1 MKMEGLTQ
9 EEQKKSD
16 ERRTFF
22 DAHAHGWEERGY
34 PTDVRVR
41 LENLVDC
48 FGIERG
54 EKILDVGC
62 GEGVLV
68 PYLLD
73 RLGPTGFIVELDNSL
88 EMLKG
93 AMRKSA
99 RQVQCVWAGVE
110 TLPLVDE
117 DFDRVICFASF
128 PHFAN
133 SRKALKQIHRVL
145 KPAGRL
151 IIAHLLSRE
160 EIARHH
166 AKSTVVLGD
175 ELPEETAM
183 RRLLKETGFCVRELE
198 NRPGRY
204 LLAAVKE

>member
-1 MKMEGLTQ
+1 MESLIQ
-9 EEQKKSD
+9 EEQIKSD
-16 ERRTFF
+16 ARRAFF

-34 PTDVRVR
+34 PADVRGR
-41 LENLVDC
+41 LEVLVDC
-48 FGIERG
+48 FGIEPG

-73 RLGPTGFIVELDNSL
+73 RLGPSGFVVELDNSL

-93 AMRKSA
+93 AARKSA
-99 RQVQCVWAGVE
+99 RQIQCVWAGVE
-110 TLPLVDE
+110 TLPLVDA

-133 SRKALKQIHRVL
+133 PVKALKQIHRVL
-145 KPAGRL
+145 KSAGTL
-151 IIAHLLSRE
+151 VIAHLLSRD

-175 ELPEETAM
+175 ELPEEAAM
-183 RRLLKETGFCVRELE
+183 RELMTQTGFCVRRLE
-198 NRPGRY
+198 DRPGRY
-204 LLAAVKE
+204 LLIATKE

>member
-1 MKMEGLTQ
+1 MESLTQ
-9 EEQKKSD
+9 EEQIKSD
-16 ERRTFF
+16 ARRAFF

-34 PTDVRVR
+34 PADVRGR
-41 LENLVDC
+41 LEVLVDC
-48 FGIERG
+48 FGIEPG

-73 RLGPTGFIVELDNSL
+73 RLGPSGFVVELDNSL

-93 AMRKSA
+93 SARKSA
-99 RQVQCVWAGVE
+99 RQIQCVWAGVE
-110 TLPLVDE
+110 TLPLVDA

-133 SRKALKQIHRVL
+133 PVKALKQIHRVL
-145 KPAGRL
+145 KSAGTL
-151 IIAHLLSRE
+151 VIAHLLSRD

-175 ELPEETAM
+175 ELPEEAAM
-183 RRLLKETGFCVRELE
+183 RELMTQTGFCVRRLE
-198 NRPGRY
+198 DRPGRY
-204 LLAAVKE
+204 LLIATKE

>member
-1 MKMEGLTQ
+1 MESLTQ
-9 EEQKKSD
+9 EEQIKSD
-16 ERRTFF
+16 ARRAFF

-34 PTDVRVR
+34 PADVRGR
-41 LENLVDC
+41 LDVLVDC
-48 FGIERG
+48 FGIEPG

-73 RLGPTGFIVELDNSL
+73 RLGPSGFVVELDNSL

-93 AMRKSA
+93 AARKSA
-99 RQVQCVWAGVE
+99 RQIQCVWAGVE
-110 TLPLVDE
+110 TLPLVDA

-133 SRKALKQIHRVL
+133 PVKALKQIHRVL
-145 KPAGRL
+145 KSAGTL
-151 IIAHLLSRE
+151 VIAHLLSRD

-175 ELPEETAM
+175 ELPEEAAM
-183 RRLLKETGFCVRELE
+183 RELMTQTGFCVRRLE
-198 NRPGRY
+198 DRPGRY
-204 LLAAVKE
+204 LLIATKE

>member
-1 MKMEGLTQ
+1 MESLTQ
-9 EEQKKSD
+9 EEQIKSD
-16 ERRTFF
+16 ARRAFF

-34 PTDVRVR
+34 PADVRGR
-41 LENLVDC
+41 LEVLVDC
-48 FGIERG
+48 FGIEPG

-73 RLGPTGFIVELDNSL
+73 RLGPSGFVVELDNSL

-93 AMRKSA
+93 AARKSA
-99 RQVQCVWAGVE
+99 RQIQCVWAGVE
-110 TLPLVDE
+110 TLPLVDA

-133 SRKALKQIHRVL
+133 PVKALKQIHRVL
-145 KPAGRL
+145 KSAGTL
-151 IIAHLLSRE
+151 VIAHLLSRD

-175 ELPEETAM
+175 ELPEEAAM
-183 RRLLKETGFCVRELE
+183 RELMTQTGFCVRSLE
-198 NRPGRY
+198 DRPGRY
-204 LLAAVKE
+204 LLIATKE

>member
-1 MKMEGLTQ
+1 MESLTQ
-9 EEQKKSD
+9 EEQIKSD
-16 ERRTFF
+16 ARRAFF

-34 PTDVRVR
+34 PADVRGR
-41 LENLVDC
+41 LEVLVDC
-48 FGIERG
+48 FGIEPG

-73 RLGPTGFIVELDNSL
+73 RLGPSGFVVELDNSL

-93 AMRKSA
+93 AARKSA
-99 RQVQCVWAGVE
+99 RQIQCVWAGVE
-110 TLPLVDE
+110 TLPLVDA

-133 SRKALKQIHRVL
+133 SVKALKQIHRVL
-145 KPAGRL
+145 KSAGTL
-151 IIAHLLSRE
+151 VIAHLLSRD

-175 ELPEETAM
+175 ELPEEAAM
-183 RRLLKETGFCVRELE
+183 RELMTQTGFYVRRLE
-198 NRPGRY
+198 DRPGRY
-204 LLAAVKE
+204 LLIATKE

>member
-1 MKMEGLTQ
+1 MESLTQ
-9 EEQKKSD
+9 EEQIKSD
-16 ERRTFF
+16 ARRAFF

-34 PTDVRVR
+34 PADVRGR
-41 LENLVDC
+41 LEVLVDC
-48 FGIERG
+48 FGIEPG

-62 GEGVLV
+62 GDGVLV

-73 RLGPTGFIVELDNSL
+73 RLGPSGFVVELDNSL

-93 AMRKSA
+93 AARKSA
-99 RQVQCVWAGVE
+99 RQIQCVWAGVE
-110 TLPLVDE
+110 TLPLVDA

-133 SRKALKQIHRVL
+133 PVKALKQIHRVL
-145 KPAGRL
+145 KSAGTL
-151 IIAHLLSRE
+151 VIAHLLSRD

-175 ELPEETAM
+175 ELPEEAAM
-183 RRLLKETGFCVRELE
+183 RELMTQTGFCVRRLE
-198 NRPGRY
+198 DRPGRY
-204 LLAAVKE
+204 LLIATKE

>member
-1 MKMEGLTQ
+1 MESLTQ
-9 EEQKKSD
+9 EEQIKSD
-16 ERRTFF
+16 ARRAFF

-34 PTDVRVR
+34 PADVRGR
-41 LENLVDC
+41 LEVLVNC
-48 FGIERG
+48 FGIEPG

-73 RLGPTGFIVELDNSL
+73 RLGPSGFVVELDNSL

-93 AMRKSA
+93 AARKSA
-99 RQVQCVWAGVE
+99 RQIQCVWAGVE
-110 TLPLVDE
+110 MLPLVDA

-133 SRKALKQIHRVL
+133 PVKALKQIHRVL
-145 KPAGRL
+145 KSAGTL
-151 IIAHLLSRE
+151 VIAHLLSRD

-175 ELPEETAM
+175 ELPEEAAM
-183 RRLLKETGFCVRELE
+183 RELMTQTGFCVRRLE
-198 NRPGRY
+198 DRPGRY
-204 LLAAVKE
+204 LLIATKE

>member
-1 MKMEGLTQ
+1 MESLTQ
-9 EEQKKSD
+9 EEQIKSD
-16 ERRTFF
+16 ARRAFF

-34 PTDVRVR
+34 PADVRGR
-41 LENLVDC
+41 LEVLVDC
-48 FGIERG
+48 FGIEPG

-73 RLGPTGFIVELDNSL
+73 RLGPSGFVVELDNSL
-88 EMLKG
+88 EMLKD
-93 AMRKSA
+93 AARKSA
-99 RQVQCVWAGVE
+99 RQIQCVWAGVE
-110 TLPLVDE
+110 TLPLVDA

-133 SRKALKQIHRVL
+133 PVKALKQIHRVL
-145 KPAGRL
+145 KSAGTL
-151 IIAHLLSRE
+151 VIAHLLSRD

-175 ELPEETAM
+175 ELPEEAAM
-183 RRLLKETGFCVRELE
+183 RELMTQTGFCVRRLE
-198 NRPGRY
+198 DRPGRY
-204 LLAAVKE
+204 LLIATKE

>member
-1 MKMEGLTQ
+1 MESLTQ
-9 EEQKKSD
+9 EEQIKSD
-16 ERRTFF
+16 ARRAFF

-34 PTDVRVR
+34 PADVRGR
-41 LENLVDC
+41 LEVLVDC
-48 FGIERG
+48 FGIEPG

-73 RLGPTGFIVELDNSL
+73 RLGPSGFVVELDNSL

-93 AMRKSA
+93 AARKSA
-99 RQVQCVWAGVE
+99 RQIQCVWAGVE
-110 TLPLVDE
+110 TLPLVDA

-133 SRKALKQIHRVL
+133 PAKALKQIHRVL
-145 KPAGRL
+145 KSAGTL
-151 IIAHLLSRE
+151 VIAHLLSRD

-175 ELPEETAM
+175 ELPEEAAM
-183 RRLLKETGFCVRELE
+183 RELMTQTGFCVRRLE
-198 NRPGRY
+198 DRPGRY
-204 LLAAVKE
+204 LLIATKE

>member
-1 MKMEGLTQ
+1 MESLTQ
-9 EEQKKSD
+9 EEQIKSD
-16 ERRTFF
+16 ARRAFF

-34 PTDVRVR
+34 PADVRGR
-41 LENLVDC
+41 LEVLVDC
-48 FGIERG
+48 FGIEPG
-54 EKILDVGC
+54 EKILDVEC

-73 RLGPTGFIVELDNSL
+73 RLGPSGFVVELDNSL

-93 AMRKSA
+93 AARKSA
-99 RQVQCVWAGVE
+99 RQIQCVWAGVE
-110 TLPLVDE
+110 TLPLVDA

-133 SRKALKQIHRVL
+133 PVKALKQIHRVL
-145 KPAGRL
+145 KSAGTL
-151 IIAHLLSRE
+151 VIAHLLSRD

-175 ELPEETAM
+175 ELPEEAAM
-183 RRLLKETGFCVRELE
+183 RELMTQTGFCVRRLE
-198 NRPGRY
+198 DRPGRY
-204 LLAAVKE
+204 LLIATKE

>member
-1 MKMEGLTQ
+1 MESLTQ
-9 EEQKKSD
+9 EEQIKSD
-16 ERRTFF
+16 ARRAFF

-34 PTDVRVR
+34 PADVRGR
-41 LENLVDC
+41 LEVLVDC
-48 FGIERG
+48 FGIEPG

-73 RLGPTGFIVELDNSL
+73 RLGPSGFVVELDNSL

-93 AMRKSA
+93 AARKSA
-99 RQVQCVWAGVE
+99 RQIQCVWAGVE
-110 TLPLVDE
+110 TLPLVDA

-133 SRKALKQIHRVL
+133 PVKALKQIHRVL
-145 KPAGRL
+145 KSAGTL
-151 IIAHLLSRE
+151 VIAHLLSRD

-175 ELPEETAM
+175 ELPEEAAM
-183 RRLLKETGFCVRELE
+183 RELMTQTSFCVRRLE
-198 NRPGRY
+198 DRPGRY
-204 LLAAVKE
+204 LLIATKE

>member
-1 MKMEGLTQ
+1 MESLTQ
-9 EEQKKSD
+9 EEQIKSD
-16 ERRTFF
+16 ARRAFF

-34 PTDVRVR
+34 PADVRGR
-41 LENLVDC
+41 LEVLVDC
-48 FGIERG
+48 FGIEPG

-73 RLGPTGFIVELDNSL
+73 RLGPSGFVVELDNSL

-93 AMRKSA
+93 AARKST
-99 RQVQCVWAGVE
+99 RQIQCVWAGVE
-110 TLPLVDE
+110 TLPLVDA

-133 SRKALKQIHRVL
+133 PVKALKQIHRVL
-145 KPAGRL
+145 KSAGTL
-151 IIAHLLSRE
+151 VIAHLLSRD

-175 ELPEETAM
+175 ELPEEAAM
-183 RRLLKETGFCVRELE
+183 RELMTQTGFCVRRLE
-198 NRPGRY
+198 DRPGRY
-204 LLAAVKE
+204 LLIATKE

>member
-1 MKMEGLTQ
+1 MESLTQ
-9 EEQKKSD
+9 EEQIKSD
-16 ERRTFF
+16 TRRAFF

-34 PTDVRVR
+34 PADVRGR
-41 LENLVDC
+41 LEVLVDC
-48 FGIERG
+48 FGIEPG

-73 RLGPTGFIVELDNSL
+73 RLGPSGFVVELDISL

-93 AMRKSA
+93 AARKSA
-99 RQVQCVWAGVE
+99 RQIQCVWAGVE
-110 TLPLVDE
+110 TLPLVDA

-133 SRKALKQIHRVL
+133 PVKALKQIHRVL
-145 KPAGRL
+145 KSAGTL
-151 IIAHLLSRE
+151 VIAHLLSRD

-175 ELPEETAM
+175 ELPEEAAM
-183 RRLLKETGFCVRELE
+183 RELMTQTGFCVRRLE
-198 NRPGRY
+198 DRPGRY
-204 LLAAVKE
+204 LLIATKE

>member
-1 MKMEGLTQ
+1 MESLTQ
-9 EEQKKSD
+9 EEQIKSD
-16 ERRTFF
+16 ARRAFF

-34 PTDVRVR
+34 PADVRGR
-41 LENLVDC
+41 LEVLVDC
-48 FGIERG
+48 FGIEPG

-73 RLGPTGFIVELDNSL
+73 RLGPSGFVVELDNSL

-93 AMRKSA
+93 AARKSA
-99 RQVQCVWAGVE
+99 RQIQCVWAGVE
-110 TLPLVDE
+110 TLTLVDA

-133 SRKALKQIHRVL
+133 PVKALKQIHRVL
-145 KPAGRL
+145 KSAGTL
-151 IIAHLLSRE
+151 VIAHLLSRD

-175 ELPEETAM
+175 ELPEEAAM
-183 RRLLKETGFCVRELE
+183 RELMTQTGFCVRRLE
-198 NRPGRY
+198 DRPGRY
-204 LLAAVKE
+204 LLIATKE

>member
-1 MKMEGLTQ
+1 MESLTQ
-9 EEQKKSD
+9 EEQIKSD
-16 ERRTFF
+16 ARRAFF

-34 PTDVRVR
+34 PADVRGR
-41 LENLVDC
+41 LEVLVDC
-48 FGIERG
+48 FGIEPG

-73 RLGPTGFIVELDNSL
+73 RLGPSGFVVELDNSL

-93 AMRKSA
+93 AARKSA
-99 RQVQCVWAGVE
+99 RQIQCVWAGVE
-110 TLPLVDE
+110 TLPLVDA

-133 SRKALKQIHRVL
+133 PVKALKQIHRVL
-145 KPAGRL
+145 KSAGTL
-151 IIAHLLSRE
+151 VIAHLLSRD

-175 ELPEETAM
+175 ELPEEAAM
-183 RRLLKETGFCVRELE
+183 RELMTQTGFCVRRLE
-198 NRPGRY
+198 DRQGRY
-204 LLAAVKE
+204 LLIATKE

>member
-1 MKMEGLTQ
+1 MESLTQ
-9 EEQKKSD
+9 EEQIKSD
-16 ERRTFF
+16 ARRAFF

-34 PTDVRVR
+34 PADVRGR
-41 LENLVDC
+41 LEVLVDC
-48 FGIERG
+48 FGIEPG

-73 RLGPTGFIVELDNSL
+73 RLGPSGFVVELDNSL

-93 AMRKSA
+93 AARKSA
-99 RQVQCVWAGVE
+99 RQIQCVWAGVE
-110 TLPLVDE
+110 TLPLVDA

-133 SRKALKQIHRVL
+133 PVKALKQIHRVL
-145 KPAGRL
+145 KSAGTL
-151 IIAHLLSRE
+151 VIAHLLSRD

-175 ELPEETAM
+175 ELPEEAAM
-183 RRLLKETGFCVRELE
+183 RELMTQTGFCVWRLE
-198 NRPGRY
+198 DRPGRY
-204 LLAAVKE
+204 LLIATKE

>member
-1 MKMEGLTQ
+1 MESLTQ
-9 EEQKKSD
+9 EEQIKSD
-16 ERRTFF
+16 ARRVFF

-34 PTDVRVR
+34 PADVRGR
-41 LENLVDC
+41 LEVLVDC
-48 FGIERG
+48 FGIEPG

-73 RLGPTGFIVELDNSL
+73 RLGPSGFVVELDNSL

-93 AMRKSA
+93 AARKSA
-99 RQVQCVWAGVE
+99 RQIQCVWAGVE
-110 TLPLVDE
+110 TLPLVDA

-133 SRKALKQIHRVL
+133 PVKALKQIHRVL
-145 KPAGRL
+145 KSAGTL
-151 IIAHLLSRE
+151 VIAHLLSRD

-175 ELPEETAM
+175 ELPEEAAM
-183 RRLLKETGFCVRELE
+183 RELMTQTGFCVRRLE
-198 NRPGRY
+198 DRPGRY
-204 LLAAVKE
+204 LLIATKE

>member
-1 MKMEGLTQ
+1 MESLTQ
-9 EEQKKSD
+9 EEQIKSD
-16 ERRTFF
+16 ARRAFF

-34 PTDVRVR
+34 PADVRGR
-41 LENLVDC
+41 LEVLVDC
-48 FGIERG
+48 FGIVPG

-73 RLGPTGFIVELDNSL
+73 RLGPSGFVVELDNSL

-93 AMRKSA
+93 AARKSA
-99 RQVQCVWAGVE
+99 RQIQCVWAGVE
-110 TLPLVDE
+110 TLPLVDA

-133 SRKALKQIHRVL
+133 PVKALKQIHRVL
-145 KPAGRL
+145 KSAGTL
-151 IIAHLLSRE
+151 VIAHLLSRD

-175 ELPEETAM
+175 ELPEEAAM
-183 RRLLKETGFCVRELE
+183 RELMTQTGFCVRRLE
-198 NRPGRY
+198 DRPGRY
-204 LLAAVKE
+204 LLIATKE

>member
-1 MKMEGLTQ
+1 MESLTQ
-9 EEQKKSD
+9 EEQIKSD
-16 ERRTFF
+16 ARRAFF

-34 PTDVRVR
+34 PADVRGR
-41 LENLVDC
+41 LEVLVDC
-48 FGIERG
+48 FGIEPG

-73 RLGPTGFIVELDNSL
+73 RLGPSGFVVELDNSL

-93 AMRKSA
+93 AARKSA
-99 RQVQCVWAGVE
+99 RQIQCVWAGVE
-110 TLPLVDE
+110 TLPLVDA

-133 SRKALKQIHRVL
+133 PVKALKQIHRVL
-145 KPAGRL
+145 KSAGTL
-151 IIAHLLSRE
+151 VIAHLLSRD
-160 EIARHH
+160 EIDRHH

-175 ELPEETAM
+175 ELPEEAAM
-183 RRLLKETGFCVRELE
+183 RELMTQTGFCVRRLE
-198 NRPGRY
+198 DRPGRY
-204 LLAAVKE
+204 LLIATKE

>member
-1 MKMEGLTQ
+1 MESLTQ
-9 EEQKKSD
+9 EEQIKSD
-16 ERRTFF
+16 ARRAFF
-22 DAHAHGWEERGY
+22 DAQAHGWEERGY
-34 PTDVRVR
+34 PADVRGR
-41 LENLVDC
+41 LEVLVDC
-48 FGIERG
+48 FGIEPG

-73 RLGPTGFIVELDNSL
+73 RLGPSGFVVELDNSL

-93 AMRKSA
+93 AARKSA
-99 RQVQCVWAGVE
+99 RQIQCVWAGVE
-110 TLPLVDE
+110 TLPLVDA

-133 SRKALKQIHRVL
+133 PVKALKQIHRVL
-145 KPAGRL
+145 KSAGTL
-151 IIAHLLSRE
+151 VIAHLLSRD

-175 ELPEETAM
+175 ELPEEAAM
-183 RRLLKETGFCVRELE
+183 RELMTQTGFCVRRLE
-198 NRPGRY
+198 DRPGRY
-204 LLAAVKE
+204 LLIATKE

>member
-1 MKMEGLTQ
+1 MESLTQ
-9 EEQKKSD
+9 EEQIKSD
-16 ERRTFF
+16 ARRAFF
-22 DAHAHGWEERGY
+22 DAHAHGWEERSY
-34 PTDVRVR
+34 PADVRGP
-41 LENLVDC
+41 LEVLVDC
-48 FGIERG
+48 FGIEPG

-73 RLGPTGFIVELDNSL
+73 RLGPSGFVVELDNSL

-93 AMRKSA
+93 AARKSA
-99 RQVQCVWAGVE
+99 RQIQCVWAGVE
-110 TLPLVDE
+110 TLPLVDA

-133 SRKALKQIHRVL
+133 PVKALKQIHRVL
-145 KPAGRL
+145 KSAGTL
-151 IIAHLLSRE
+151 VIAHLLSRD

-175 ELPEETAM
+175 ELPEEAAM
-183 RRLLKETGFCVRELE
+183 RELMTQTGFCVRRLE
-198 NRPGRY
+198 DRPGRY
-204 LLAAVKE
+204 LLIATKE

>member
-1 MKMEGLTQ
+1 MEKLTL

-16 ERRTFF
+16 ERRAFF
-22 DAHAHGWEERGY
+22 DAHARGWEERGY
-34 PTDVRVR
+34 PADVRER
-41 LENLVDC
+41 LKDLVNE
-48 FGIERG
+48 FEISVG

-68 PYLLD
+68 PYLLEK
-73 RLGPTGFIVELDNSL
+73 LGPTGFIVELDNSL

-99 RQVQCVWAGVE
+99 RQVQCVWAGIE

-133 SRKALKQIHRVL
+133 SRKALKQIYRVL
-145 KPAGRL
+145 KPAGKL
-151 IIAHLLSRE
+151 VIAHLLSRE
-160 EIARHH
+160 EISRHH

-183 RRLLKETGFCVRELE
+183 RHLFAETGFCVQRLE

-204 LLAAVKE
+204 LLVATKE

>member
-1 MKMEGLTQ
+1 MESLTQ
-9 EEQKKSD
+9 EEQIKSD
-16 ERRTFF
+16 ARRAFF

-34 PTDVRVR
+34 PADVRGR
-41 LENLVDC
+41 LEVLVDC
-48 FGIERG
+48 FGIEPG

-73 RLGPTGFIVELDNSL
+73 RLGPSGFVVELDISL

-93 AMRKSA
+93 AARKSA
-99 RQVQCVWAGVE
+99 RQIQCVWAGVE
-110 TLPLVDE
+110 TLPLVDA

-133 SRKALKQIHRVL
+133 PVKALKQIHRVL
-145 KPAGRL
+145 KSAGTL
-151 IIAHLLSRE
+151 VIAHLLSRD

-175 ELPEETAM
+175 ELPEEAAM
-183 RRLLKETGFCVRELE
+183 RELMTQTGFCVRRLE
-198 NRPGRY
+198 DRPGRY
-204 LLAAVKE
+204 LLIATKE

>member
-1 MKMEGLTQ
+1 MESLTQ
-9 EEQKKSD
+9 EEQIKSD
-16 ERRTFF
+16 ARRAFF

-34 PTDVRVR
+34 PADVRGR
-41 LENLVDC
+41 LEVLVDC
-48 FGIERG
+48 VGIEPG

-73 RLGPTGFIVELDNSL
+73 RLGPSGFVVELDNSL

-93 AMRKSA
+93 AARKSA
-99 RQVQCVWAGVE
+99 RQIQCVWAGVE
-110 TLPLVDE
+110 TLPLVDA

-133 SRKALKQIHRVL
+133 PVKALKQIHRVL
-145 KPAGRL
+145 KSAGTL
-151 IIAHLLSRE
+151 VIAHLLSRD

-175 ELPEETAM
+175 ELPEEAAM
-183 RRLLKETGFCVRELE
+183 RELMTQTGFCVRRLE
-198 NRPGRY
+198 DRPGRY
-204 LLAAVKE
+204 LLIATKE

>member
-1 MKMEGLTQ
+1 MESLTQ
-9 EEQKKSD
+9 EEQIKSD
-16 ERRTFF
+16 ARRAFF

-34 PTDVRVR
+34 PADVRGR
-41 LENLVDC
+41 LEVLVDC
-48 FGIERG
+48 FGIEPG

-73 RLGPTGFIVELDNSL
+73 RLGPSGFVVELDNSL

-93 AMRKSA
+93 AARKSA
-99 RQVQCVWAGVE
+99 RQIQCVWAGVE
-110 TLPLVDE
+110 TLPLVDA

-133 SRKALKQIHRVL
+133 PVKALKQIHRVL
-145 KPAGRL
+145 KSAGTL
-151 IIAHLLSRE
+151 VIAHLLSRD

-175 ELPEETAM
+175 ELPEEAAM
-183 RRLLKETGFCVRELE
+183 RELMTQTGFCVRRLE
-198 NRPGRY
+198 DRPERY
-204 LLAAVKE
+204 LLIATKE